1 MASPTSPSRSPLSV
15 CDLPVVCAD
24 HGDDTVSTGGVTPG
38 ERAFEVDIV
47 IRELV
52 GLEEIAAIYPLYEQT
67 GSMPEG
73 LFRERLAAMIAQ
85 GNYRCVAAFI
95 GERMVGMSGF
105 WIGVQL
111 WAGKW
116 AEVGAKLMAWIE
128 EEAARVGC
136 DITRISMV
144 LGKERTHR
152 FYSRNGYADDALIL
166 VKPLSAWAVAEFPK
180 YAAHKVAMERG

>member
-1 MASPTSPSRSPLSV
+1 M
-15 CDLPVVCAD
+15 
-24 HGDDTVSTGGVTPG
+24 
-38 ERAFEVDIV
+38 DIV

-105 WIGVQL
+105 WIGYSYGQESGRRPTMWL
-111 WAGKW
+111 
-116 AEVGAKLMAWIE
+116 
-128 EEAARVGC
+128 
-136 DITRISMV
+136 SMPRCAV
-144 LGKERTHR
+144 LA
-152 FYSRNGYADDALIL
+152 SVPN
-166 VKPLSAWAVAEFPK
+166 
-180 YAAHKVAMERG
+180 